1 MKSGKDSIKT
11 KNKRSRVLVSHLFD
25 DMWRSTHPASLQQ
38 NNISPSES
46 PAISSPS
53 PSPSSPNFQIDHS
66 NCIIVVVDAENSD
79 NDLHPVEVHD
89 LELDLS
95 THSPVK
101 KKHEM
106 HQQQHNTKGNTGD
119 KRDK

>member
-1 MKSGKDSIKT
+1 M
-11 KNKRSRVLVSHLFD
+11 
-25 DMWRSTHPASLQQ
+25 
-38 NNISPSES
+38 
-46 PAISSPS
+46 
-53 PSPSSPNFQIDHS
+53 
-66 NCIIVVVDAENSD
+66 VVDAENSD

-101 KKHEM
+101 KKHET

-119 KRDK
+119 KRDELHLELKWMLVTTVLRWAAAPTGIRMFNSHATTVHQMHFIATLP

>member
-1 MKSGKDSIKT
+1 
-11 KNKRSRVLVSHLFD
+11 V
-25 DMWRSTHPASLQQ
+25 
-38 NNISPSES
+38 
-46 PAISSPS
+46 
-53 PSPSSPNFQIDHS
+53 
-66 NCIIVVVDAENSD
+66 ENSD

-101 KKHEM
+101 KKHET

-119 KRDK
+119 KRDE